1 MNLDHI
7 TSYLA
12 EQLDSFVLVGY
23 TMEGDRVRI
32 RQFRTGQ
39 QEDALQQQL
48 KDELREAEEG
58 EMFEWVGGELDED

>member
-12 EQLDSFVLVGY
+12 EQLDSFVVVGY
-23 TMEGDRVRI
+23 TMDGDRVRI
-32 RQFRTGQ
+32 RKWSTGQ

-48 KDELREAEEG
+48 TDELREANEG
-58 EMFEWVGGELDED
+58 EMLWEVDDED